1 MFVYVIYN
9 ANIKRNRSIILT
21 FEGLFLL
28 LLPLRS
34 NFMNKTVELVNL
46 WAVFEAKY
54 PNGSMEDFF
63 RYQLVSKRESID
75 NEKLVGGLL
84 PSNTAG
90 LLLKIIGRISR
101 LHSMYSNMAL
111 EETGLNQIEEFSI
124 IVTIDAYK
132 SPRKTEVIFDNLMEL
147 SSGTDMVN
155 RLIKRGYVTEHADK
169 DDKRAKRLHLTPAG
183 AKVLANSRVRI
194 LQLVEMM
201 TFDIH
206 NEDQKICIQLLKD
219 TEIKFS
225 GRWQKDKVS
234 TFDAVYEE
242 IVSYKEKKL

>member
-1 MFVYVIYN
+1 M
-9 ANIKRNRSIILT
+9 
-21 FEGLFLL
+21 
-28 LLPLRS
+28 
-34 NFMNKTVELVNL
+34 
-46 WAVFEAKY
+46 FEAKY

-63 RYQLVSKRESID
+63 RYQLVSKRENID
-75 NEKLVGGLL
+75 DGKLVGGLL

-101 LHSMYSNMAL
+101 LHSMYSNMSL

-124 IVTIDAYK
+124 LATIDAYK

-169 DDKRAKRLHLTPAG
+169 EDKRAKRLHLTPAG
-183 AKVLANSRVRI
+183 STVLSKSRVRI

-201 TFDIH
+201 TFDMH
-206 NEDQKICIQLLKD
+206 AEDQKICIQLLKD

-225 GRWQKDKVS
+225 ERWQKDKIS
-234 TFDAVYEE
+234 TFNTVYKE
-242 IVSYKEKKL
+242 IVPHT

>member
-1 MFVYVIYN
+1 
-9 ANIKRNRSIILT
+9 
-21 FEGLFLL
+21 
-28 LLPLRS
+28 
-34 NFMNKTVELVNL
+34 MNKTVELVNL

-63 RYQLVSKRESID
+63 RYQLVSKRENID
-75 NEKLVGGLL
+75 DGKLVGGLL
-84 PSNTAG
+84 PSNIAG

-101 LHSMYSNMAL
+101 LHSMYSNMSL

-124 IVTIDAYK
+124 LATIDAYK

-169 DDKRAKRLHLTPAG
+169 EDKRAKRLHLTPAG
-183 AKVLANSRVRI
+183 STVLSKSRVRI

-201 TFDIH
+201 TFDMH
-206 NEDQKICIQLLKD
+206 AEDQKICIQLLKD

-225 GRWQKDKVS
+225 GRWQKDKIS
-234 TFDAVYEE
+234 TFDTVYKE
-242 IVSYKEKKL
+242 IVSHTGKKH